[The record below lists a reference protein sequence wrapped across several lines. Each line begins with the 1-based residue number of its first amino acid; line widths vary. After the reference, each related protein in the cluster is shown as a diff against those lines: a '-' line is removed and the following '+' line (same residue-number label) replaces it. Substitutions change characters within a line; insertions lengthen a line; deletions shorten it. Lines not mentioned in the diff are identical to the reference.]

1 MLKNSEKVRAKIM
14 LKQPKRTVN
23 LYSSVNCDEVLWWRE
38 TESEQML
45 MLSAVKE
52 YCINILDAKE
62 REFNSLEDNYVFN
75 WVENHDQGS
84 VSCKCYFTEKQKEN
98 GSKML
103 KT

>member
-1 MLKNSEKVRAKIM
+1 
-14 LKQPKRTVN
+14 
-23 LYSSVNCDEVLWWRE
+23 
-38 TESEQML
+38 ML

-52 YCINILDAKE
+52 YCIKVLDAKE
-62 REFNSLEDNYVFN
+62 REFNSSEDNYVFN

-84 VSCKCYFTEKQKEN
+84 VSCKWDFTEKKKGN